1 MADFTKNIEIV
12 LDGKTYGL
20 HLVFYK
26 GESYPMLGAVNGSI
40 TASMDFLGRIIFVHH
55 GVHLALTAPDS
66 VTGIYG
72 SSTQKWDYLTFSP
85 AVLND
90 DNQRF
95 IIRDKKILTANKE
108 FVVKVYKNTLYIS
121 KNATDYYDFHL
132 SDKTNHFLAHPSEVF
147 NFSFKTPISWLYEK
161 KGVVYYMESKRSA
174 LDFITYYYYNPITG
188 HIAQYHKDTGELYG
202 LTSSSGIDSW
212 EYVRFGPCKDE
223 LTQKEKENNKN
234 QSFQLLLV
242 DNKAIILDAYG
253 NNLRVKTYGPYWGVP
268 YFINPSYANQ
278 DDANTPIDYF
288 YLDNAIND
296 LSRFLHTSL
305 ETCSKGAAQNPILD
319 PSIAHRKTSRD
330 LLGLGSDF
338 RLSDAWKKRLHAI
351 ATTCVRGVVSRIG
364 MCGACLL
371 QSYQMVLE
379 LLRYTDNPL
388 QSGGALFDTRENT
401 DPFIS
406 FTSRFPGLAL
416 ALEIPGEFIRR
427 VSDPAYMPTRSAH
440 AHAGMSYTMLA
451 GYQIA
456 TTPMLDSSQ
465 YLQHLQ
471 NLLDAEVGS
480 VWIVFIYSIDSSG
493 RTNQMVGHALPIIQ
507 TRDGLIALRTNTPGR
522 SYEHYAHDL
531 FPLRHLHDILNALT
545 SGFNNTIRYI
555 QLVRV
560 EQPIANPFSQS
571 LTCHSFAQASK

>member
-1 MADFTKNIEIV
+1 MADSAKNIEIV
-12 LDGKTYGL
+12 LDDKTYGL

-26 GESYPMLGAVNGSI
+26 GESYPVLGDVKSSI
-40 TASMDFLGRIIFVHH
+40 KASIDSLGRIIFVHH

-66 VTGIYG
+66 VTGLYFE
-72 SSTQKWDYLTFSP
+72 STEKWDYLTFRP

-95 IIRDKKILTANKE
+95 IIRDKKILTANQE
-108 FVVKVYKNTLYIS
+108 YIVKVYKNTLYIS
-121 KNATDYYDFHL
+121 KNPTDYYDFHL
-132 SDKTNHFLAHPSEVF
+132 SDTTSHFLSHPSEVF
-147 NFSFKTPISWLYEK
+147 NFSFKTPISWLYLE
-161 KGVVYYMESKRSA
+161 KGVVYYVESKRSV

-212 EYVRFGPCKDE
+212 EYIHFKPCKDE
-223 LTQKEKENNKN
+223 MTAKEKENNKN

-288 YLDNAIND
+288 YLDNAIGD
-296 LSRFLHTSL
+296 LSRFTHKSL
-305 ETCSKGAAQNPILD
+305 ETCSKGAPQAPILD
-319 PSIAHRKTSRD
+319 PKLAHRKSSRE
-330 LLGLGSDF
+330 LLGLGNDF
-338 RLSDAWKKRLHAI
+338 QLTDAWKRRLHAI

-364 MCGACLL
+364 MCGVCLL
-371 QSYQMVLE
+371 QSYQIVLE

-388 QSGGALFDTRENT
+388 QSGGALFDTAPNT

-427 VSDPAYMPTRSAH
+427 VSDPAYMPTRAAH
-440 AHAGMSYTMLA
+440 AHTGMSYTMLA
-451 GYQIA
+451 GYQVS
-456 TTPMLDSSQ
+456 TTPMLDSTQ
-465 YLQHLQ
+465 FPTRLNEMLH
-471 NLLDAEVGS
+471 AEAGN
-480 VWIVFIYSIDSSG
+480 VWIAFVYSIDSSG
-493 RTNQMVGHALPIIQ
+493 RTNQMVGHALPFVR
-507 TRDGLIALRTNTPGR
+507 TRDGLIAIRTNTPDR
-522 SYEHYAHDL
+522 TLENYSHDL
-531 FPLRHLHDILNALT
+531 FPLRDLRAILNVLT
-545 SGFNNTIRYI
+545 TGFNHTIRYV
-555 QLVRV
+555 QLVHV
-560 EQPIANPFSQS
+560 DHPIANPFSQT
-571 LTCHSFAQASK
+571 LTCHSFAHASQ